1 MTGLQGRIVLVRN
14 GFRLEVDLEVG
25 PGRILAVLGPNGSGK
40 TTLLRALAGLLP
52 LTEGRLAVAGQTWDD
67 TATGR
72 FVPASQRA
80 VGLVFQDY
88 RLFPHLSVLDNVA
101 FGPRARG
108 AGRAGA
114 RDKATAV
121 LEQLDVASLAARRP
135 AALSGGQAQR
145 VALARALASEP
156 RLLLLD
162 EPTAAL
168 DAGSRLEV
176 RGRLRHYL
184 SGFTGPT
191 VLVTHDPLEAM
202 VLADSILVLEGGR
215 VVQQGPPA
223 AVARQPATEY
233 VARLVGLNLYPGALT
248 DPASR
253 RVALDAGG
261 HLYAAGPP
269 GTEPG
274 ARMLVA
280 VSPTAISLHVR
291 EPDPG
296 SARNIWTGHV
306 AGLELLTDRVRVAV
320 TGEPDALVD
329 VTAAA
334 VAELGLWVDRRVWM
348 TAKATE
354 VLAYPDQ
361 RSPFPDAPN
370 G

>member
-1 MTGLQGRIVLVRN
+1 
-14 GFRLEVDLEVG
+14 
-25 PGRILAVLGPNGSGK
+25 
-40 TTLLRALAGLLP
+40 
-52 LTEGRLAVAGQTWDD
+52 
-67 TATGR
+67 
-72 FVPASQRA
+72 
-80 VGLVFQDY
+80 
-88 RLFPHLSVLDNVA
+88 
-101 FGPRARG
+101 
-108 AGRAGA
+108 
-114 RDKATAV
+114 
-121 LEQLDVASLAARRP
+121 
-135 AALSGGQAQR
+135 
-145 VALARALASEP
+145 
-156 RLLLLD
+156 
-162 EPTAAL
+162 
-168 DAGSRLEV
+168 
-176 RGRLRHYL
+176 
-184 SGFTGPT
+184 
-191 VLVTHDPLEAM
+191 M

-248 DPASR
+248 DPAGR

-306 AGLELLTDRVRVAV
+306 TGLELLTDRVRVAV